1 MAAKAHPNA
10 DVVINFMSFRSAYA
24 SSMHC
29 LDVTTIHTIVII
41 AEGVPE
47 RFSREMAVKAKNLG
61 KWIIGPS
68 TVGGIVAGKFKIG
81 NTGGALEN
89 IIDARLNRPG
99 SVGFVSVSG
108 GMSNECYD
116 IIHRNSD
123 GIYEGIAIGGDKYP
137 CTSLLDHLL
146 RFEKNPNI
154 KMLVALGELGGEKE
168 YEIVD
173 ALIKK
178 IITKPLVIWVTGTCQ
193 KMFPGEVQ
201 FGHASAK
208 ADSNRETADAKNCAL
223 REAGA
228 IVPDSF
234 DDYGDKIK
242 ETYEKLLKEGIIKR
256 FLEPPIPM
264 VLC

>member
-1 MAAKAHPNA
+1 
-10 DVVINFMSFRSAYA
+10 
-24 SSMHC
+24 
-29 LDVTTIHTIVII
+29 
-41 AEGVPE
+41 
-47 RFSREMAVKAKNLG
+47 
-61 KWIIGPS
+61 
-68 TVGGIVAGKFKIG
+68 
-81 NTGGALEN
+81 
-89 IIDARLNRPG
+89 
-99 SVGFVSVSG
+99 
-108 GMSNECYD
+108 
-116 IIHRNSD
+116 
-123 GIYEGIAIGGDKYP
+123 
-137 CTSLLDHLL
+137 
-146 RFEKNPNI
+146 
-154 KMLVALGELGGEKE
+154 MLVALGELGGEKE

-201 FGHASAK
+201 FGHAGAK

-256 FLEPPIPM
+256 FLEPPIPVVPVIM
-264 VLC
+264 KKLLKPVPFEDQPHFFALYLMTVAKR